1 MNYISSKGFGAFG
14 SVFLFFQRL
23 TPPPCGEQY
32 DYKAL
37 SLDYQLLLDCHH
49 FLDRIFFEI

>member
-37 SLDYQLLLDCHH
+37 SLDYQLLVDCHH